1 MMDAEGPVE
10 VAVLGLEQLSVVL
23 VLDPDFLDVGVGET
37 PDGTLHIQHTQETSA
52 LKNGQKDK
60 GLSGRED
67 AMIFVDVLYGL
78 PVCP

>member
-1 MMDAEGPVE
+1 MVDAEGPVE

-52 LKNGQKDK
+52 LKNGQ
-60 GLSGRED
+60 RTYRRRRI
-67 AMIFVDVLYGL
+67 AMILWTFSMD
-78 PVCP
+78 CP